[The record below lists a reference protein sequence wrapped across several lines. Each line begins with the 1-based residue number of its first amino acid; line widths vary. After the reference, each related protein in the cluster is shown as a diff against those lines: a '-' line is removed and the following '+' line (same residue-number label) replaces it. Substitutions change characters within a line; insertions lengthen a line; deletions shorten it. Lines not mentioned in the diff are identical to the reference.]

1 MFIAIKMRYLIVL
14 SAIISVSVSA
24 FSTTHHRSHSHTS
37 CLSMAGMGMSSTLS
51 KNKKGKKNKK
61 GMGKTK
67 TSSDNKKKYD
77 VAKSMVKSE
86 KLYDDLMAESIKAL
100 QQEDDD
106 DIEITTEYII
116 AARCEPG
123 STLAKASSAISAASD
138 WVPVA
143 QICIQRPIHL
153 HEEEDE
159 SDELNPSVRASISY
173 YCREISYAATLAAP
187 TLKSL
192 PRSMMQYSAEPLDSF
207 VKYVYEDVI
216 EGKSVDSF
224 VEPSNGSSEGGD
236 DTKISMTK
244 SKAREILKLDTD
256 CKDMSLIKQAYKRQS
271 MAYHP
276 DRFVN
281 SDKTREEMDEST
293 VRFGLV
299 KMAYEALLSGVRNT
313 DVNGVSQQSWYESL
327 GGKAR
332 NEFVGPI
339 DLISVDKAALLC
351 NKAFKSAVVGL
362 DPELT
367 MSFVARNLDSR

>member
-37 CLSMAGMGMSSTLS
+37 CLSMAGMGMSSSLS
-51 KNKKGKKNKK
+51 KNKKKGKKNKK

-67 TSSDNKKKYD
+67 SSSDNKKKYD
-77 VAKSMVKSE
+77 VAKSMIKSE

-159 SDELNPSVRASISY
+159 LDELNPSVRA
-173 YCREISYAATLAAP
+173 
-187 TLKSL
+187 
-192 PRSMMQYSAEPLDSF
+192 
-207 VKYVYEDVI
+207 
-216 EGKSVDSF
+216 GKSV
-224 VEPSNGSSEGGD
+224 
-236 DTKISMTK
+236 
-244 SKAREILKLDTD
+244 
-256 CKDMSLIKQAYKRQS
+256 
-271 MAYHP
+271 
-276 DRFVN
+276 
-281 SDKTREEMDEST
+281 
-293 VRFGLV
+293 LV
-299 KMAYEALLSGVRNT
+299 CL
-313 DVNGVSQQSWYESL
+313 
-327 GGKAR
+327 
-332 NEFVGPI
+332 
-339 DLISVDKAALLC
+339 
-351 NKAFKSAVVGL
+351 
-362 DPELT
+362 
-367 MSFVARNLDSR
+367 